1 VTRASRPA
9 SDFLLDGVLVIDKP
23 AGPTSHDVV
32 AVLRRALGID
42 RIGHTGTLDPLAT
55 GVLPLVV
62 GKATRLASFLS
73 SGEKEYIARVRF
85 GASTP
90 TYDAESVQAG
100 SEGTGTGERSTPIV
114 QPPGDRAAVEAL
126 LPVFRGTYLQT
137 PPLFSAKKIS
147 GTPAY
152 KLARKQKPVEVKSVE
167 VSVRELE
174 LRSYT
179 GGLAELRIVCSSGF
193 YVRSLAHD
201 LGQRAGCGAFLEG
214 LQRTRAGDFTLG
226 DAVPLAAVIA
236 EGLAARE
243 RLIPMERL
251 LTDLPCV
258 VLNAE
263 GVRRTGHGN
272 ALRPQDFGS
281 GNAATWSPGGRVR
294 LLDASG
300 ALLGL
305 AEPLSPQHAQGGLLQ
320 PVIVLTEGSGVRC

>member
-1 VTRASRPA
+1 VKPASRPA
-9 SDFLLDGVLVIDKP
+9 SDSLLDGVLVVDKP

-32 AVLRRALGID
+32 AVLRRAIGID

-62 GKATRLASFLS
+62 GRATRLASFLS
-73 SGEKEYIARVRF
+73 SGEKEYIAKVRF

-90 TYDAESVQAG
+90 TYDAESVEAG
-100 SEGTGTGERSTPIV
+100 SELAVPDERSTTVV
-114 QPPGDRAAVEAL
+114 QPPRNREAVEAL
-126 LPVFRGTYLQT
+126 LPVFLGTYLQT
-137 PPLFSAKKIS
+137 PPPFSAKKIS

-152 KLARKQKPVEVKSVE
+152 KLARKQKPVEVTPVE
-167 VSVRELE
+167 VTVRELE
-174 LRSYT
+174 LRGYT

-193 YVRSLAHD
+193 YVRSLAHE

-214 LQRTRAGDFTLG
+214 LQRTRAGDFTLR

-236 EGLAARE
+236 EGLAARA
-243 RLIPMERL
+243 RLLPMERL
-251 LTDLPCV
+251 LSDLPCV

-281 GNAATWSPGGRVR
+281 GTAATWSPGGRVR

-305 AEPLSPQHAQGGLLQ
+305 AVPLDPRAGQEGLLQ

>member
-1 VTRASRPA
+1 M
-9 SDFLLDGVLVIDKP
+9 DGVLVIDKP

-62 GKATRLASFLS
+62 GRATRLASLLS
-73 SGEKEYIARVRF
+73 SGGKEYIATVRF
-85 GASTP
+85 GTSTP
-90 TYDAESVQAG
+90 TYDAESLQAG
-100 SEGTGTGERSTPIV
+100 SDGTGTDERSAPIV
-114 QPPGDRAAVEAL
+114 QPPADRAAVEAL
-126 LPVFRGTYLQT
+126 LPAFRGTYLQT
-137 PPLFSAKKIS
+137 PPVFSAKKIS

-152 KLARKQKPVEVKSVE
+152 KLARKQKLAEVKPVEVT
-167 VSVRELE
+167 VRELE
-174 LRSYT
+174 LRGYT

-226 DAVPLAAVIA
+226 EAVPLADVIA
-236 EGLAARE
+236 EGLAARD

-272 ALRPQDFGS
+272 TLRAQDFGS
-281 GNAATWSPGGRVR
+281 GNAGTWSPGGPGGPGSNVR
-294 LLDASG
+294 LLDSSG

-305 AEPLSPQHAQGGLLQ
+305 AQPLTPQHAQGGVLQ